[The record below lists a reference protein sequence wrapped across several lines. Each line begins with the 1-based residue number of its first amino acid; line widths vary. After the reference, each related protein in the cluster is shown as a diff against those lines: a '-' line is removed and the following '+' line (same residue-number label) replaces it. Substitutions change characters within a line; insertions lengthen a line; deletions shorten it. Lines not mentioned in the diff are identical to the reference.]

1 MLNNA
6 LKTAPKESKEQ
17 REATDDMISHKIT
30 NKFKKSSRKNNLEID
45 TQTEENSIEIPIYIY
60 ASRVVMTEHTS
71 SKNVSTTVF
80 FNFFSFT
87 QSPFYSNLY
96 NIYI

>member
-45 TQTEENSIEIPIYIY
+45 TQTEEN
-60 ASRVVMTEHTS
+60 
-71 SKNVSTTVF
+71 
-80 FNFFSFT
+80 
-87 QSPFYSNLY
+87 
-96 NIYI
+96 

>member
-1 MLNNA
+1 MLNNV

-60 ASRVVMTEHTS
+60 IYIYAYRVVMTEYTS
-71 SKNVSTTVF
+71 SKNVSTTV
-80 FNFFSFT
+80 FSFT

>member
-17 REATDDMISHKIT
+17 RKATDDMISHKIT

-60 ASRVVMTEHTS
+60 
-71 SKNVSTTVF
+71 
-80 FNFFSFT
+80 
-87 QSPFYSNLY
+87 
-96 NIYI
+96 IYIYIYMHIG